1 MQHAKAIKY
10 ALASLF
16 LIASFTFV
24 TAQTKDAKDAKKSE
38 ADAQKSEAAEKKAVR
53 NGRDPFA
60 PYRAPVVVIKRV
72 SPVPPPSIQERIE
85 QYRAQKL
92 AAMNAHLPAPKPTT
106 ALLLNEIQVVGI
118 SRTPRGYA
126 AIVEATPIKLSYTIY
141 PGERLYD
148 GQLVAI
154 EDTRLVF
161 RHETVWTDGRHDK
174 TVEMK
179 SLRQPSAVEAM
190 ASAKPAPTPTVPAAP
205 VGAAAEPEKKSED
218 KAPAGNKP

>member
-10 ALASLF
+10 VFANLLLVVAFS
-16 LIASFTFV
+16 FV
-24 TAQTKDAKDAKKSE
+24 TAVMAQEKDAKKS
-38 ADAQKSEAAEKKAVR
+38 DAKKTESTTPKVVK
-53 NGRDPFA
+53 NGRDPFS
-60 PYRAPVVVIKRV
+60 PYRAPVITIKKV
-72 SPVPPPSIQERIE
+72 MPVPAPSIQERIE

-106 ALLLNEIQVVGI
+106 ALLLSEIQVVGI

-179 SLRQPSAVEAM
+179 SLRQASLVEAT
-190 ASAKPAPTPTVPAAP
+190 AAAKAPATAP
-205 VGAAAEPEKKSED
+205 AEPEKKSEE
-218 KAPAGNKP
+218 KAPAGDKP